1 MTWVPSGFT
10 NGLPEVPSNEITSS
24 FMVNKNMLSIYCK
37 LAKQFNGV
45 MFPNPLKARIVVKS
59 SKLVAWG
66 GVSKDYMINDD

>member
-37 LAKQFNGV
+37 LTKQFNGV